1 MDQVGKTTV
10 LSLNKNITDACIS
23 AVEQGKSVRTAGPLK
38 DSVNNLSP
46 TTSKLFLANV
56 SGAVRLAAPVIAAN
70 FGDAEREKI
79 QQHLEKLTRSCGQTT
94 IEVSTDEQLNNF
106 TFNTSI
112 TGLPPLNEILGPIT
126 EISGVVGQARAKAD
140 AERRRAET
148 PAVVA
153 KAAKAP
159 VIDGKA
165 EDIWSI
171 ASEYKIENVMY
182 SSALS
187 PNDLSADF
195 KAMWDEDNLYV
206 LIEVADDNLKNDSSP
221 DQWWFDDSAEV
232 YIDADNA
239 KSSQYDDNDAQYHFD
254 WDKTNPTMNVGQQH
268 GRKEG
273 VEFAMVTTREGYI
286 TEIRFPWSTLGA
298 KPFAGATIGLDV
310 HVNDDDDGGQ
320 RDGKIG
326 WNDKNDRAWSE
337 PRVFGNAV
345 LAGMVGWWKFD
356 ETRGEIA
363 KDSSS
368 GNHEGKL
375 QGDAKWTKGKIDG
388 AIELDGSGDYV
399 QIAEESAF
407 DITGQITI
415 ACWVNIHSMANEWMA
430 IVTKG
435 DNSWRL
441 STVQNQRKFHASVN
455 DWQTFR
461 ISGNTGVSANKW
473 HHVATV
479 YDGKKMCIYVDGE
492 LDVCQPWTGGI
503 ARNDYDVLIGENAQE
518 KGRYFDGL
526 IDDVQ
531 IYNYALKEADITAL
545 YNWGAKR

>member
-1 MDQVGKTTV
+1 
-10 LSLNKNITDACIS
+10 
-23 AVEQGKSVRTAGPLK
+23 
-38 DSVNNLSP
+38 
-46 TTSKLFLANV
+46 
-56 SGAVRLAAPVIAAN
+56 
-70 FGDAEREKI
+70 
-79 QQHLEKLTRSCGQTT
+79 
-94 IEVSTDEQLNNF
+94 
-106 TFNTSI
+106 
-112 TGLPPLNEILGPIT
+112 
-126 EISGVVGQARAKAD
+126 
-140 AERRRAET
+140 
-148 PAVVA
+148 
-153 KAAKAP
+153 
-159 VIDGKA
+159 
-165 EDIWSI
+165 
-171 ASEYKIENVMY
+171 MY

-254 WDKTNPTMNVGQQH
+254 WDKTNPAMNVGQQH

-273 VEFAMVTTREGYI
+273 VEFAMVTTREGYT

-326 WNDKNDRAWSE
+326 WNDKEDRAWSE

-356 ETRGEIA
+356 ETKGEIA